1 MNETHLDFRLWGLWL
16 HGAAPCGGPC
26 DARNAVNGE
35 EEAPNQPTP
44 VNLPPDRTLMGQL
57 WFLGTTLSLVAK
69 VLDELD
75 SWRLRWALW
84 AWWAW
89 WAWWGWERESSVRFH
104 FLHCLFTPNHR
115 PLCHSRQRQ
124 RRGILAACPR
134 SPYALL
140 GTTIECYDSESSPF
154 YPVRVENDD
163 EAMKPGA
170 REPGQ
175 CPGGEDPASKE
186 TLVQPPRI
194 LASEGHFGL

>member
-1 MNETHLDFRLWGLWL
+1 VVPRYCLWL
-16 HGAAPCGGPC
+16 
-26 DARNAVNGE
+26 RKFWTN
-35 EEAPNQPTP
+35 
-44 VNLPPDRTLMGQL
+44 
-57 WFLGTTLSLVAK
+57 
-69 VLDELD
+69 
-75 SWRLRWALW
+75 WRLRWAR
-84 AWWAW
+84 

-104 FLHCLFTPNHR
+104 FLHCLSTPNHG
-115 PLCHSRQRQ
+115 PPQYYSRQRQ

-154 YPVRVENDD
+154 CPVRVENDD

-175 CPGGEDPASKE
+175 CPGGEDPASQE

>member
-1 MNETHLDFRLWGLWL
+1 MAPWCCAVWGTLRRQKRRKRRRRSSKSADSRQFTPGPDVDGTVVVPRHCLW
-16 HGAAPCGGPC
+16 
-26 DARNAVNGE
+26 
-35 EEAPNQPTP
+35 
-44 VNLPPDRTLMGQL
+44 
-57 WFLGTTLSLVAK
+57 VAK

-75 SWRLRWALW
+75 SWSLRWAL
-84 AWWAW
+84 

-104 FLHCLFTPNHR
+104 FLHCLSTPNHR
-115 PLCHSRQRQ
+115 PLNHSRQRQ

-163 EAMKPGA
+163 EAMKLGA

-175 CPGGEDPASKE
+175 CPGGEDPASQE
-186 TLVQPPRI
+186 TLVQPPRV
-194 LASEGHFGL
+194 LASF